1 MPVSHST
8 FYTINP
14 FSEENIAEYRFDS
27 DSTLEEKLQKS
38 HQNFQL
44 NKNASIENKVEW
56 LNSLIPILES
66 SKNEWARCAS
76 LEMGKP
82 LLEAMHEI
90 EKCIGLCHFF
100 IENTSSFLSQESIPY
115 TKKAVITKSPVG
127 VVLGVMPWN
136 YPFWQVFRFAIPALM
151 AGNSVVLKHA
161 PNVTGCA
168 LFIQDAFSQSL
179 FPQDLFQVA
188 LANNEQTLRLISDER
203 VQRISFTGSN
213 ETGFKI
219 AQAAG
224 TVGKRCVL
232 ELGGSDPF
240 IVMPD
245 APLEKV
251 IPQAIKSRFIN
262 AGQSCISAKRFIVHS
277 SIQEVF
283 TQKLIQAV
291 QELQMGNPL
300 ESRNQVGPLARK
312 DLQIKVLSQIES
324 AKAFGSQILFQ
335 SNTPSKGFFVPLT
348 VFGNVHLNSSIWK
361 EEVFGPVALVKSFD
375 NDEEMLN
382 LANDTVFGL
391 GASIWSKNLENAFT
405 LAQRI
410 DAGNVYVNEM
420 MKSDF
425 SLPFGGTKQSG
436 FGKELSKTGM
446 MEFMNLKTSI
456 ISPL

>member
-1 MPVSHST
+1 
-8 FYTINP
+8 
-14 FSEENIAEYRFDS
+14 
-27 DSTLEEKLQKS
+27 
-38 HQNFQL
+38 
-44 NKNASIENKVEW
+44 
-56 LNSLIPILES
+56 
-66 SKNEWARCAS
+66 
-76 LEMGKP
+76 MGKP
-82 LLEAMHEI
+82 VVEASHEV
-90 EKCIGLCHFF
+90 EKCIGLCRYF
-100 IENTSSFLSQESIPY
+100 IENAESFLAPEMIPY
-115 TKKAVITKSPVG
+115 SKKAVVTKSPVG
-127 VVLGVMPWN
+127 VVLGIMPWN

-151 AGNSVVLKHA
+151 SGNAVVLKHA

-168 LFIQDAFSQSL
+168 LAFEDAFKNSM
-179 FPQDLFQVA
+179 FPEELFQVA
-188 LANNEQTLRLISDER
+188 LADADQTQRLITDER

-213 ETGFKI
+213 EAGFKI
-219 AQAAG
+219 AMAAG
-224 TVGKRCVL
+224 AVGKRCVL

-240 IVMPD
+240 IVMAN

-277 SIQEVF
+277 SISEEF
-283 TQKLIQAV
+283 TRKLIQEV
-291 QELQMGNPL
+291 QKLTVGNPL
-300 ESRNQVGPLARK
+300 DSSTKVGPLARK

-324 AKAFGSQILFQ
+324 AKDSGSQILFQ
-335 SNTPSKGFFVPLT
+335 SNTPSHGFFVPLT

-361 EEVFGPVALVKSFD
+361 EEVFGPVALVQTFD

-391 GASIWSKNLENAFT
+391 GASIWSENLENAFT

-425 SLPFGGTKQSG
+425 ELPFGGTKQSG
-436 FGKELSKTGM
+436 FGKELSKSGM
-446 MEFMNLKTSI
+446 MEFVNLKTSI